1 MNRIDAIYSFIDLKD
16 RVVDVG
22 CDQAKLGILLA
33 KRNQKS
39 IASDISPKVIERA
52 SLDIRKLGLDNLID
66 LRVSNGLQN
75 IKEKEA
81 DTLVLSGMGTHTIL
95 EILNNTKLRFN
106 KIITISNNYHDILRD
121 KMNELNYKVDK
132 ELIIKENNKY
142 YNLILF
148 TKGIKKYTKKEL
160 LLGLNQVDSE
170 LYKEYLNHLLNKYKT
185 IKKSSKDKNIKIDE
199 MITLIESTIY
209 EVNPK

>member
-16 RVVDVG
+16 RVVDIG

-75 IKEKEA
+75 IKKNEA

-95 EILNNTKLRFN
+95 EILNNTKLKFN

-148 TKGIKKYTKKEL
+148 TEGTKEYSQKEL
-160 LLGLNQVDSE
+160 LLGLNQVDSKQ
-170 LYKEYLNHLLNKYKT
+170 YNEYLNHLLKKYKT
-185 IKKSSKDKNIKIDE
+185 IKESSKDKNIKIDE
-199 MITLIESTIY
+199 MITLIESTI
-209 EVNPK
+209 

>member
-1 MNRIDAIYSFIDLKD
+1 MNRIEAIYSFIDLKD

-52 SLDIRKLGLDNLID
+52 SLDIRKLGLDKLID

-75 IKEKEA
+75 IKENEA

-95 EILNNTKLRFN
+95 EILNNTKLKFN

-148 TKGIKKYTKKEL
+148 TEGTKEYSQKEL
-160 LLGLNQVDSE
+160 LLGLNQVDSKQ
-170 LYKEYLNHLLNKYKT
+170 YNEYLNHLLKKYKT
-185 IKKSSKDKNIKIDE
+185 IKESSKDKNIKIDE
-199 MITLIESTIY
+199 MITLIESTI
-209 EVNPK
+209 

>member
-1 MNRIDAIYSFIDLKD
+1 MNRIEAIYSFIDLKD

-95 EILNNTKLRFN
+95 EILNSTKIKFN

-148 TKGIKKYTKKEL
+148 TKGIKKYSQKEL
-160 LLGLNQVDSE
+160 LLGLNQVDNE

-185 IKKSSKDKNIKIDE
+185 IKKSSKDRNIKIDE
-199 MITLIESTIY
+199 MITLIESTI
-209 EVNPK
+209 

>member
-1 MNRIDAIYSFIDLKD
+1 MNRIEAIYSFIDLKD

-22 CDQAKLGILLA
+22 CDQAKLGMLLA

-75 IKEKEA
+75 IKEAEA

-106 KIITISNNYHDILRD
+106 KIITISNNYHDILRN

-148 TKGIKKYTKKEL
+148 TEGTKEYSQKEL
-160 LLGLNQVDSE
+160 LLGLNQVDSKQ
-170 LYKEYLNHLLNKYKT
+170 YNEYLNHLLKKYKT
-185 IKKSSKDKNIKIDE
+185 IKESSKDKNIKIDE
-199 MITLIESTIY
+199 MITLIESTI
-209 EVNPK
+209 

>member
-1 MNRIDAIYSFIDLKD
+1 MNRIEAIYSFIDLKD

-75 IKEKEA
+75 IKEAEA

-95 EILNNTKLRFN
+95 EILNNTKLKFN

-148 TKGIKKYTKKEL
+148 TEGTKEYSQKEL
-160 LLGLNQVDSE
+160 LLGLNQVDNK
-170 LYKEYLNHLLNKYKT
+170 LYNEYLDHLLKKYKT
-185 IKKSSKDKNIKIDE
+185 IKESSKDKNIKIDE
-199 MITLIESTIY
+199 MITLIESTI
-209 EVNPK
+209 

>member
-1 MNRIDAIYSFIDLKD
+1 MNRIEAIYSFIDLKD

-75 IKEKEA
+75 IKENEA

-95 EILNNTKLRFN
+95 EILNNTKLKFN

-148 TKGIKKYTKKEL
+148 TEGTKKYSQKEI
-160 LLGLNQVDSE
+160 LLGLNQVDSKQ
-170 LYKEYLNHLLNKYKT
+170 YNEYLNHLLKKYKT
-185 IKKSSKDKNIKIDE
+185 IKESSKDKNIKIDE
-199 MITLIESTIY
+199 MITLIESTI
-209 EVNPK
+209 

>member
-1 MNRIDAIYSFIDLKD
+1 MNRIEAIYSFIDLKD

-52 SLDIRKLGLDNLID
+52 SLDIRKLGLDSLID

-75 IKEKEA
+75 IKENEA

-95 EILNNTKLRFN
+95 EILNNTKLKFN
-106 KIITISNNYHDILRD
+106 KIITISNNYHDILRN

-148 TKGIKKYTKKEL
+148 TEGTKEYSQKEL
-160 LLGLNQVDSE
+160 LLGLNQVDNV
-170 LYKEYLNHLLNKYKT
+170 LYKEYLNHLLKKYKI
-185 IKKSSKDKNIKIDE
+185 IKESSKDKNIKIDE
-199 MITLIESTIY
+199 MITLIESTI
-209 EVNPK
+209 